1 MQNKP
6 LRALLVGAVALATFG
21 SAFAADYI
29 RNNTTNLP
37 IRWQSPTFSYRIFL
51 GTDRTLIDGSNY
63 STSVQAAMQSWNE
76 LLGATQFQS
85 TITSGTPS
93 DGNRINEIAFGSNV
107 FGRAFEGNT
116 VAVTTTWS
124 RGNERTEGDIIFN
137 SGRTWDSYRGN
148 TRSGVVDIRRVA
160 LHELGHALGLDHPD
174 QAGQVVTAI
183 MNSTT
188 SNLDALSA
196 DDTTGGQNLYGP
208 PGAPPNNNFA
218 NATLLTGTAISVT
231 GYNTLATKETGEPNH
246 ADNTGGHS
254 VWWRWT
260 APASGTV
267 SLNTRNSFYDT
278 TLAVYTGNTV
288 NALTPIASDDDIVDG
303 VVQASELTF
312 TAIAGTTYRIAI
324 DGFDGDVA
332 AYALNLSLNGASP
345 NAPLITAQPQNQA
358 VTTGN
363 SATFSVTATTDSG
376 TLTYQWYLNGN
387 PLTGATSSSYTIAN
401 AQVGNA
407 GQYAVVVSNAAGST
421 TSNTATLT
429 VTGSSAP
436 APSPGGG
443 GGGGGGAPSHWFMLA
458 LALLGLGRRWQLAR
472 VRVRVRQ

>member
-1 MQNKP
+1 
-6 LRALLVGAVALATFG
+6 
-21 SAFAADYI
+21 
-29 RNNTTNLP
+29 
-37 IRWQSPTFSYRIFL
+37 
-51 GTDRTLIDGSNY
+51 
-63 STSVQAAMQSWNE
+63 MQSWNE

-312 TAIAGTTYRIAI
+312 TAIAGTTYRIAL
-324 DGFDGDVA
+324 DGFDERPAHHRA
-332 AYALNLSLNGASP
+332 APESDGHHRQLRDLLGHRHHRQRHAHLPMVSQR
-345 NAPLITAQPQNQA
+345 QPVNRRDLLELHDRQRP
-358 VTTGN
+358 
-363 SATFSVTATTDSG
+363 SG
-376 TLTYQWYLNGN
+376 QRR
-387 PLTGATSSSYTIAN
+387 PIR
-401 AQVGNA
+401 
-407 GQYAVVVSNAAGST
+407 
-421 TSNTATLT
+421 
-429 VTGSSAP
+429 
-436 APSPGGG
+436 GGG
-443 GGGGGGAPSHWFMLA
+443 EQRS
-458 LALLGLGRRWQLAR
+458 GLDHE
-472 VRVRVRQ
+472 